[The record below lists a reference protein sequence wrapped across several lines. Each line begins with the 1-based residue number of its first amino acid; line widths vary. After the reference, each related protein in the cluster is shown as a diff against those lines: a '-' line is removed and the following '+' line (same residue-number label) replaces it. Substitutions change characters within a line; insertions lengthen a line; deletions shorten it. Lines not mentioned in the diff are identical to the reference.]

1 MGTLQATAE
10 AVEGLD
16 GLVAALSVPY
26 DGSNADHVAAL
37 QRLWQLAW
45 PGVPWEG
52 VVSQRWM
59 QLGFQRDDP
68 TSDLRGA
75 GVAGVH
81 HLNAFIAAYPE
92 EFAAAVGTGPNHCI
106 AIASLNL
113 TLLLR
118 AYLRLH
124 RVNEALQPVAPG
136 GNLRGSDEM
145 RQRFLAWEQVSGDA
159 FELLHGCLLAF
170 MLARWRAMLGKPQTT
185 LLDFPKVLVETRD
198 LMGKT
203 LPRLPTPWA
212 SAQAQRA
219 LRRATRSALAR
230 VPSCVLA
237 LWDACRAPSLLL
249 GSLGLCSCCRSRD
262 APERDAPA
270 RDAPPDAP
278 RDAPALPGGGPTVAP
293 PPGDTAGGQTDMVQL
308 PVAVGVQRSAAP
320 PPPPLGTGPAI

>member
-212 SAQAQRA
+212 SAQ
-219 LRRATRSALAR
+219 
-230 VPSCVLA
+230 VPTTLK
-237 LWDACRAPSLLL
+237 
-249 GSLGLCSCCRSRD
+249 
-262 APERDAPA
+262 
-270 RDAPPDAP
+270 
-278 RDAPALPGGGPTVAP
+278 
-293 PPGDTAGGQTDMVQL
+293 
-308 PVAVGVQRSAAP
+308 
-320 PPPPLGTGPAI
+320 